1 MPLSHAELEDL
12 RRAKRL
18 LEHPGLAVRLTSLLG
33 RPIEGGLAL
42 LPKGAAKLVHAATT
56 KTLRGALRV
65 AVGTL
70 GREARPPARL
80 RHKLLAIGSG
90 AAGGFFG
97 LPALALELPASTA
110 IILRSV
116 ADIARSQGEDLS
128 RPEARLACVEVFAF
142 GGPRKSDDAAETG
155 YFAVRSA
162 LVFAIEEAAQ
172 FIAQKGFVEEGA
184 PVIVRLAG
192 QIAARFSVTVSEKFA
207 AQALPILGAL
217 GGASVNA
224 VFIGH
229 FQDMAT
235 GHFIVRRLER
245 AHGADEVRRAYAEIA

>member
-97 LPALALELPASTA
+97 LPALALEL
-110 IILRSV
+110 
-116 ADIARSQGEDLS
+116 RSQGEDLS

-235 GHFIVRRLER
+235 GHFTVRRLER